1 MSNQNR
7 VKIVTPISLLH
18 VCIIAIR
25 IEFVTDE
32 LAASIFSKGIA
43 QIMRSANILK
53 WIKTIVQTINY
64 TLRMISYS

>member
-18 VCIIAIR
+18 VIAIR

-32 LAASIFSKGIA
+32 LAGSLFSKGIA

-53 WIKTIVQTINY
+53 
-64 TLRMISYS
+64 